1 MAAFAEACK
10 KSERIMPGNPC
21 PDFTFR
27 DINDRAVSLADL
39 KGKYVYMDIWATWCG
54 PCKWEMKFLPELEER
69 LAGKDITFVSLS
81 IDQNK
86 DIKKWKQMVA
96 DMQLKGVQL
105 HLGENWTWLKNFMP
119 ASLSVPRFILLDRE
133 GKIVTANMTRPSD
146 KETLKKLESLL
157 Q

>member
-1 MAAFAEACK
+1 
-10 KSERIMPGNPC
+10 
-21 PDFTFR
+21 
-27 DINDRAVSLADL
+27 
-39 KGKYVYMDIWATWCG
+39 
-54 PCKWEMKFLPELEER
+54 
-69 LAGKDITFVSLS
+69 
-81 IDQNK
+81 
-86 DIKKWKQMVA
+86 MVA